1 MATRSTIAVELKSGK
16 VMQVYCHSDGYLE
29 GVGSTLESHYDT
41 TALAKKLVSLGSI
54 SSLHPL
60 VKPTGPHSFD
70 KPQHCVTV
78 AYARDRGEKLAVSKF
93 KDVADYKAN
102 YRGEEYDYLFTVNQ
116 EWLVRCDGTNDKW
129 VNLLNAAVLE
139 EEARESN

>member
-1 MATRSTIAVELKSGK
+1 MSTNSTIAVQLPNGK
-16 VMQVYCHSDGYLE
+16 VKQVYCHWDGYLE
-29 GVGSTLESHYDT
+29 GVGATLESHYDT

-54 SSLHPL
+54 SSLGPL

-70 KPQHCVTV
+70 KPQQFVTI
-78 AYARDRGEKLAVSKF
+78 AYARDRGEELTIELF
-93 KDVADYKAN
+93 KDLEDYKTN